1 MSYLKLLSTKY
12 IFLLFFNILIFPS
25 IIQAAN
31 KKVAVIVPL
40 EHEAMSQIV
49 AGISESLQGNDSE
62 LIVKNAQGD
71 ANIMSALIRQLQ
83 EQQDIDIIMPIGT
96 TASQMTIAHIKNKPI
111 ICVAADLKP
120 LNNPNV
126 TGVNDE
132 IPVTEFLIKL
142 PPLHRIA
149 VIYSASEK
157 VTPEIELLKTFAEE
171 EGIDLHLLMIQT
183 LADLPLALKSAAADV
198 QAFVILKDHLIVS
211 GIKGIVQEANK
222 RLIPVIAADEGSIK
236 GGATI
241 AVGVREKDIGIKS
254 GVIAKAILAGDK
266 PSNIPYQTIDDL
278 VLFINKNALLK
289 QNIFSKEEI
298 SILQLPMVEF

>member
-1 MSYLKLLSTKY
+1 MSIKY

-40 EHEAMSQIV
+40 EHEAMAQIV
-49 AGISESLQGNDSE
+49 SGISESLQGAGSE

-71 ANIMSALIRQLQ
+71 ANIMSALIKQLQ
-83 EQQDIDIIMPIGT
+83 EQDIDIIMPIGT
-96 TASQMTIAHIKNKPI
+96 TASQMTMAHIKNKPI
-111 ICVAADLKP
+111 ICVAADLKS

-132 IPVTEFLIKL
+132 IPVTEFLTKL

-171 EGIDLHLLMIQT
+171 EDIDLHLLMVQT

-222 RLIPVIAADEGSIK
+222 RLIPVIAADEGSVK

-254 GVIAKAILAGDK
+254 GAMAKTILAGGK
-266 PSNIPYQTIDDL
+266 PSKIPYQTIDDL

-289 QNIFSKEEI
+289 QNVFSKEEI
-298 SILQLPMVEF
+298 SILQLPHVEF

>member
-1 MSYLKLLSTKY
+1 MSCLKFLSIKY

-40 EHEAMSQIV
+40 EHEAMAQIV
-49 AGISESLQGNDSE
+49 SGISESLQGAGSE

-71 ANIMSALIRQLQ
+71 ANIMSALIKQLQ
-83 EQQDIDIIMPIGT
+83 EQDIDIIMPIGT
-96 TASQMTIAHIKNKPI
+96 TASQMTMAHIKNKPI
-111 ICVAADLKP
+111 ICVAADLKS

-132 IPVTEFLIKL
+132 IPVTEFLTKL

-171 EGIDLHLLMIQT
+171 EDIDLHLLMVQT

-222 RLIPVIAADEGSIK
+222 RLIPVIAADEGSVK

-254 GVIAKAILAGDK
+254 GAMAKTILAGGK
-266 PSNIPYQTIDDL
+266 PSKIPYQTIDDL

-289 QNIFSKEEI
+289 QNVFSKEEI
-298 SILQLPMVEF
+298 SILQLPHVEF